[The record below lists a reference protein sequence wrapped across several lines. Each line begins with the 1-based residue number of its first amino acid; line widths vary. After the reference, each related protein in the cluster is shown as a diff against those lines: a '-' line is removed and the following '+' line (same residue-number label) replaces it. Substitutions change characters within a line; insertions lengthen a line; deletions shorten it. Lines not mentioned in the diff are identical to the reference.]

1 MAALK
6 NKECKLFIIG
16 EGDLGKKLPEMIMA
30 LSLKDRVVLPGGR
43 PHKEIAVWMNEA
55 DLLCLPSL
63 TEGVPSVILEALSC
77 GTPVVA
83 TNVGGIPEIINDE
96 NLGFLVPPGNE
107 AALAEGIDKA
117 LDHHWNREH
126 ISNRVSGFSWDIT
139 ASNIMGCLRACI
151 K

>member
-1 MAALK
+1 M
-6 NKECKLFIIG
+6 
-16 EGDLGKKLPEMIMA
+16 
-30 LSLKDRVVLPGGR
+30 
-43 PHKEIAVWMNEA
+43 
-55 DLLCLPSL
+55 
-63 TEGVPSVILEALSC
+63 EALSC